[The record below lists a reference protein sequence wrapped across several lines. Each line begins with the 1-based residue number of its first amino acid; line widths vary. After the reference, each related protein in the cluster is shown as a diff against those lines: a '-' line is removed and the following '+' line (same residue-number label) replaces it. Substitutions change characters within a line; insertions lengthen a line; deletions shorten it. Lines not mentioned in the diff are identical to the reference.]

1 MRFIMKLTTPIL
13 RDIAQQITLGNPLLG
28 LAVANEY
35 LRPSTPL
42 HKALAAQVCS
52 RINTG
57 FPHSAQL
64 VDQLLSGKRCSELTR
79 PLRAELG
86 KRSKSSRGRTLPV
99 PTTMWR
105 RTAGD
110 VRRPPAP
117 RLLRKMRALELSQL
131 RVSGDLSPDCARSS
145 CSSTRRS

>member
-1 MRFIMKLTTPIL
+1 MKLTTPIL
-13 RDIAQQITLGNPLLG
+13 QDISQQITYGNPLLG

-52 RINTG
+52 RINKG

-64 VDQLLSGKRCSELTR
+64 VDQLLSGKRCSELSR
-79 PLRAELG
+79 PLRAQIG
-86 KRSKSSRGRTLPV
+86 KRSTSSRERTLPV
-99 PTTMWR
+99 PTIMWR
-105 RTAGD
+105 RTPGD
-110 VRRPPAP
+110 VRRPPTP
-117 RLLRKMRALELSQL
+117 RLLRRTRAPELSQL
-131 RVSGDLSPDCARSS
+131 KSSGDLSPDCARSS